1 MGSEMVRV
9 LLMVAVLVWPMVG
22 AADYDEGFAAFE
34 RGDYETAFR
43 EWLPLAEAG
52 NATAQ
57 YNLGLLYDKGQGVP
71 QDDQEALRWWRKAAE
86 QGLAEAQAAFI
97 FAPNCGALC
106 RPYSRSPPLA
116 YWWRLDLGLCERL

>member
-1 MGSEMVRV
+1 MVRV

-86 QGLAEAQAAFI
+86 QGLAKAQAA
-97 FAPNCGALC
+97 
-106 RPYSRSPPLA
+106 
-116 YWWRLDLGLCERL
+116 LGFM